1 MREVSRTSFSGLLLY
16 FVSGSVGCAN
26 EGLTCTKSCD
36 IKAIVIG
43 IWFIYIMI
51 YQKEDRNDE

>member
-16 FVSGSVGCAN
+16 LVSVSVGCAN
-26 EGLTCTKSCD
+26 EGLTCFPSCD